1 MSVGLLGL
9 LDDVTALAKV
19 AAASID
25 DVAGQAAK
33 AGLKAAGAV
42 IDDAAVTPNYV
53 TGFDASAPRLPRPR
67 MAVPLEITA
76 TRLPRVV

>member
-1 MSVGLLGL
+1 MSIGLLGL

-33 AGLKAAGAV
+33 AGLKAA
-42 IDDAAVTPNYV
+42 
-53 TGFDASAPRLPRPR
+53 
-67 MAVPLEITA
+67 
-76 TRLPRVV
+76 